1 VLLDFSSV
9 AIVLLLKENKSIDI
23 KMAEINRVPDQNIRM
38 KVSLIELQNYENEND
53 NSMIFVGKS

>member
-1 VLLDFSSV
+1 
-9 AIVLLLKENKSIDI
+9 
-23 KMAEINRVPDQNIRM
+23 MAEINRVPDQNIRM